1 MKWKRARG
9 TMGGVKDVGA
19 GGSAHSEW
27 VVVDDVDNT
36 IREPAVGPCKKL
48 SQLHVTLVTP
58 RNLVSHSLTS
68 PKLCC

>member
-9 TMGGVKDVGA
+9 TMAGVKDVGA

-36 IREPAVGPCKKL
+36 IREPAVCPCKKT
-48 SQLHVTLVTP
+48 VTITC
-58 RNLVSHSLTS
+58 HTGDTS
-68 PKLCC
+68 